1 MRLSIL
7 ALVVA
12 AVIGTAV
19 HAQPPSAEQPKIV
32 KEVDTKA
39 LADLF
44 TIVRTD
50 YDPVRKQV
58 TWLLESKTALPFPRL
73 VARCFDQDDV
83 EYDAPFIDFQH
94 GARSSG
100 ERTRGVLLLPLDREV
115 LTKTKRIVIA
125 PPANAR

>member
-1 MRLSIL
+1 MRQSIP
-7 ALVVA
+7 ALIVA
-12 AVIGTAV
+12 AVLVAAAN
-19 HAQPPSAEQPKIV
+19 AQPPSAEQPKIV
-32 KEVDTKA
+32 KVVDTKA

-44 TIVRTD
+44 SIVRTD

-83 EYDAPFIDFQH
+83 EFDSPFIDFQH
-94 GARSSG
+94 GARPSG
-100 ERTRGVLLLPLDREV
+100 ERTRGVLLLPLDRDV